1 MYKYVFSIIFVSSVL
16 TGLNIIPG
24 ITTNLTHIEQLQSE
38 QKRPLEPVVCQSEA
52 KADSG
57 EGLTSGDK
65 PADPTEDIT
74 PGNPRDG
81 RQEKKYKYT
90 QNLTIQTD
98 LTRIYLQKTSLT

>member
-1 MYKYVFSIIFVSSVL
+1 MYKYLFSIIFVTSIL
-16 TGLNIIPG
+16 TGLNIIRVKS
-24 ITTNLTHIEQLQSE
+24 TNLTHIEQLQSE
-38 QKRPLEPVVCQSEA
+38 QKRPLELVVCQSEA
-52 KADSG
+52 EADSG

>member
-1 MYKYVFSIIFVSSVL
+1 MYKYIFSIIFVSSVL
-16 TGLNIIPG
+16 TGLNIILG

-38 QKRPLEPVVCQSEA
+38 QKRPLELVACQPEA

-57 EGLTSGDK
+57 EEITSEDK
-65 PADPTEDIT
+65 PVDPTEDIT
-74 PGNPRDG
+74 PGDPRDG

-98 LTRIYLQKTSLT
+98 LTRVYLQKTSLT

>member
-1 MYKYVFSIIFVSSVL
+1 MYKYLFSIIFVTSIL
-16 TGLNIIPG
+16 TGLNIIRVKS
-24 ITTNLTHIEQLQSE
+24 TNLTHIEQLQSE
-38 QKRPLEPVVCQSEA
+38 QKRPLELVVCQSEA
-52 KADSG
+52 EADSG

-65 PADPTEDIT
+65 PAAPTEDIT

-81 RQEKKYKYT
+81 IQEKKYKYT